1 MKTIP
6 ERNTRAMNFNEKRE
20 HLKNWS
26 DFRIE
31 AMKEAEILYGE
42 MNADNLPLFQLYM
55 KKQEK
60 LWKQGK
66 R

>member
-1 MKTIP
+1 
-6 ERNTRAMNFNEKRE
+6 MNFNEKRE
-20 HLKNWS
+20 HLKKWS

-31 AMKEAEILYGE
+31 AMKEAEEKFGKLS
-42 MNADNLPLFQLYM
+42 ADNLKDIRAYM